1 MCEKQDINAAE
12 KKQNLEKLDEKE
24 IVPEKQEITL
34 TQDEYNTLKSQAQIA
49 QDAENRI
56 LRLQADFE
64 NIKKRLT
71 RDKIEFI
78 KYSNEQIIA
87 DIIPFIDDF
96 QRAFEAADKTK
107 DFDILHKGVEM
118 ILNHILEF
126 LKSKGVSEIKAKGVK
141 FNPAYHEAILQ
152 AETDEY
158 PENTVVEELQKGYL
172 LNDRVLRTAKVKV
185 AKEKEQN

>member
-1 MCEKQDINAAE
+1 MLQK